1 MLAPRATLINMA
13 AVIDQILL
21 GDAPLNNLREVKRA
35 IGMIHDMLPNDRD
48 IHGPDQYLTYA
59 LNEFAVQP
67 PPEGDID
74 GKL

>member
-13 AVIDQILL
+13 AVIDQVLL

-35 IGMIHDMLPNDRD
+35 IGAIHDMLPNDRD
-48 IHGPDQYLTYA
+48 ISRDDYLVYVSQ
-59 LNEFAVQP
+59 NEVE
-67 PPEGDID
+67 PEEAQADID

>member
-35 IGMIHDMLPNDRD
+35 IGAIHNMLPDDVDVNTE
-48 IHGPDQYLTYA
+48 QYLQYIDVTA
-59 LNEFAVQP
+59 RK
-67 PPEGDID
+67 GDID

>member
-13 AVIDQILL
+13 AVIDQVLL

-35 IGMIHDMLPNDRD
+35 IGAIHDILPQDRD
-48 IHGPDQYLTYA
+48 INRDDYLEYVSVNQA
-59 LNEFAVQP
+59 QLAEAQ
-67 PPEGDID
+67 GDID